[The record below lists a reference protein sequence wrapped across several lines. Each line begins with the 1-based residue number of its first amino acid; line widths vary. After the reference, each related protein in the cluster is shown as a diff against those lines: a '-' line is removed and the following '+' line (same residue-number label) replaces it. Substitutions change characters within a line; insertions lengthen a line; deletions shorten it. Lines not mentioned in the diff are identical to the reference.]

1 MEKIQIGDLTLYK
14 GVNFNQIETK
24 TELGEAKIF
33 IDCFSLSKEDR
44 LKIAKMNAKDRKYDY
59 EGFGIKEKVWVSV
72 RDAIAQ
78 KDNTYSLTLVLKF
91 KQKDKEIKDNFGII
105 CSNALNVVYIEKA
118 QNIHIGD
125 VYL

>member
-1 MEKIQIGDLTLYK
+1 MEKIQIGDLTLCK
-14 GVNFNQIETK
+14 GVNFNQIEAK

-59 EGFGIKEKVWVSV
+59 EIFGIKGKAWVTV

-105 CSNALNVVYIEKA
+105 CANTPNVVYIEKA